1 MLNILYCLDENYNY
15 QALSSIISVLDNSLS
30 KLNIYI
36 IHKDPKSLKNLPD
49 KISKHSNLNEI
60 KIIKFEAENKYFP
73 NIENTHI
80 SEATY
85 YRLYIESLLPENL
98 NEVLYLDCDVICIND
113 PTEEV
118 LNISEK
124 IKVSKNI
131 ISAKTE
137 FIKGNDNKQFFEN
150 LNSNLNQ
157 YFNAGVMYIDLK
169 RWRNFNV
176 EEKSLKIINEKE
188 QDLQYWDQDVLNI
201 LFENKYLEMNE
212 GLNFKVGGDKLYND
226 ELKVSNK
233 EIFLHYM
240 GSKKPW
246 TIEGLI
252 DKNSIYYQLNFMKI
266 FKDSYHIVNNWRLYS
281 LFLFIKNT
289 INFKLIKNTKYTVM
303 MKSYLKSLF

>member
-240 GSKKPW
+240 GSKKPLDNRR
-246 TIEGLI
+246 T
-252 DKNSIYYQLNFMKI
+252 Y
-266 FKDSYHIVNNWRLYS
+266 
-281 LFLFIKNT
+281 
-289 INFKLIKNTKYTVM
+289 
-303 MKSYLKSLF
+303 